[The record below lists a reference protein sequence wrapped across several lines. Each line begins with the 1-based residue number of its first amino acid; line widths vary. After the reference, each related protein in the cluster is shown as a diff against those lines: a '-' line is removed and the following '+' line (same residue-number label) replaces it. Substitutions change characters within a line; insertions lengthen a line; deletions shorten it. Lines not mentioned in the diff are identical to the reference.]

1 MSSYND
7 RDNTFASTEFQ
18 GKVRIALTDWLNY
31 WATNGTAEIED
42 PDLRAKTDL
51 FIKFATSNIDHY
63 SRNLSTLVIGDDG
76 VKQADT
82 ITDAVVSTGV
92 THVLSTALD
101 YLI

>member
-1 MSSYND
+1 MNSYND
-7 RDNTFASTEFQ
+7 RDNTFISSEFQ

-42 PDLRAKTDL
+42 PDLREKTDV
-51 FIKFATSNIDHY
+51 FIRNATSNIDYH
-63 SRNLSTLVIGDDG
+63 SRHLATLVIGDDG
-76 VKQADT
+76 VKEAGT
-82 ITDAVVSTGV
+82 ITDAIVSTAV

>member
-1 MSSYND
+1 MNSYND
-7 RDNTFASTEFQ
+7 RDNTFLSTEFQ

-42 PDLRAKTDL
+42 PDLREKTDL
-51 FIKFATSNIDHY
+51 YIKFATSNIDGY
-63 SRNLSTLVIGDDG
+63 SRKLATLVIGDDG
-76 VKQADT
+76 VKEADT
-82 ITDAVVSTGV
+82 ITDAIVSAAV